1 MVGDCTDFSACGLS
15 KIRAS
20 AALGCLLPGVLA
32 FCIGRK
38 MKKMLVAWRERAAY
52 VKDFGD
58 SMAYHDQLA
67 VVEAR
72 PQS

>member
-1 MVGDCTDFSACGLS
+1 
-15 KIRAS
+15 
-20 AALGCLLPGVLA
+20 
-32 FCIGRK
+32 
-38 MKKMLVAWRERAAY
+38 MKKMLLAWRERAAY

-67 VVEAR
+67 IVEAR